1 MKLIAESGSTR
12 TEWALVEDNHL
23 IQRVFTE
30 GLNPFFQTRR
40 EISRSV
46 RLGLPEIF
54 FKKNQSKYTI
64 MEPDVLLM
72 KRRIYWVH
80 HQQHNL
86 KLLSK
91 QKAIFLQLPAVCS
104 NAKQVLPVFQE
115 QALTHAFMT
124 EKQQLR
130 TSEQADIF
138 QAMRAV
144 ERCWAKCSCLMS

>member
-40 EISRSV
+40 EISRYVQVYLRFS
-46 RLGLPEIF
+46 L
-54 FKKNQSKYTI
+54 KKNQSKYTI